1 MTEQYAAAKA
11 KLEAEKWAHGTPED
25 AIRVM
30 CLEWLEWD
38 EKNDGRQG
46 VAALLTAEGKDTK
59 GAYKAMEHYAR
70 KQTKGGHCVK
80 LEPVEAMT
88 AVMEY
93 YGVKKDSARTALEGG
108 LMYYLLTAEARKYK
122 PYSTAEGDAAVD
134 TAKATP
140 GSEIPTAKPAGSK
153 FSLDVSGLE
162 DLL

>member
-38 EKNDGRQG
+38 DENGGRQG
-46 VAALLTAEGKDTK
+46 VAARLAAEGKDTR
-59 GAYKAMEHYAR
+59 GAYKAMEEYAR
-70 KQTKGGHCVK
+70 SKKKGTCVK
-80 LEPVEAMT
+80 LEPAEAMG
-88 AVMEY
+88 AVMKY
-93 YGVKKDSARTALEGG
+93 YGVDKDLAQAALEGG

-122 PYSTAEGDAAVD
+122 PYSIAEAGN
-134 TAKATP
+134 AKATP
-140 GSEIPTAKPAGSK
+140 GSEMPTGTRGGGK
-153 FSLDVSGLE
+153 FSLDIGGLE